1 MLTINSTQQ
10 FSQNSSLLASA
21 TSR

>member
-1 MLTINSTQQ
+1 MITINSTQQ
-10 FSQNSSLLASA
+10 LSQNSSLLASA